1 MGRSLQQLSAVLL
14 LLAAMAW
21 WITGRLA
28 ISHSV
33 REFFLGEQESPT
45 QPEAS
50 PGEQEKV
57 LLDKILA
64 ELPPPPSQHCPE
76 VATLIQRLQELQNIP
91 ALVAQAV
98 QRDRN
103 TPKDQTPASWS
114 EAELEA
120 LRDYQAKFRE
130 AWEPFLSGPTPEWAK
145 YPDSAIFFRE
155 FPPMTDSYRDIF
167 HYAFY
172 EAELPQSWGG
182 ESENQAEFYLRLF
195 RQTTNLGTLRYGSL
209 SGWGMT
215 DATSGVKISEMMI
228 RKAGYFFF
236 PRSQSPEELP
246 LWTPSPPTVATL
258 REGLKTDRAVFL
270 RSAQYLESLPPQT
283 PAKIGLTRLL
293 GDEGDASWFVSHVNN
308 PKTVRDLATILRQ
321 GADQIGSLA
330 QKTYLSGPAWRHWLT
345 GDLGSG
351 MNPSL
356 RGALEGMAEF
366 EQVQMRYQ
374 VSLAFLQASA
384 AYRKSG
390 VEGMQNISDPAQ
402 PGSFLSVTSSS
413 NGITLSS
420 AFLEKEGKNYSFT
433 FEPTPNP

>member
-28 ISHSV
+28 VSHSV

-50 PGEQEKV
+50 PVEQEKV

-64 ELPPPPSQHCPE
+64 ELPPPPSEHCPE

-91 ALVAQAV
+91 ALVVQAV
-98 QRDRN
+98 RRDRD
-103 TPKDQTPASWS
+103 TPKDQTPTSWS
-114 EAELEA
+114 EAELQA

-130 AWEPFLSGPTPEWAK
+130 AWEPFLSGPTPDWAK

-155 FPPMTDSYRDIF
+155 FPPLANSYQNIF

-172 EAELPQSWGG
+172 EAEQPQTWGG

-195 RQTTNLGTLRYGSL
+195 RQTSTLGTLRYGSL
-209 SGWGMT
+209 SGWAVT
-215 DATSGVKISEMMI
+215 DATSGAKVSEEMI
-228 RKAGYFFF
+228 RKAGYFFS
-236 PRSQSPEELP
+236 PQSQNPEELLP
-246 LWTPSPPTVATL
+246 WTPSPPTVATL
-258 REGLKTDRAVFL
+258 REGLKTDRAVFF

-293 GDEGDASWFVSHVNN
+293 GDEGDAGWFVSHVNN

-321 GADQIGSLA
+321 GADQIGSLE

-351 MNPSL
+351 MNPAL
-356 RGALEGMAEF
+356 QGALKGMAEF

-390 VEGMQNISDPAQ
+390 VEGMRNIPDPAR
-402 PGSFLSVTSSS
+402 PGSFLSVTNST

-420 AFLEKEGKNYSFT
+420 AFQEKDGKNYSFT
-433 FEPTPNP
+433 FEPTLNP